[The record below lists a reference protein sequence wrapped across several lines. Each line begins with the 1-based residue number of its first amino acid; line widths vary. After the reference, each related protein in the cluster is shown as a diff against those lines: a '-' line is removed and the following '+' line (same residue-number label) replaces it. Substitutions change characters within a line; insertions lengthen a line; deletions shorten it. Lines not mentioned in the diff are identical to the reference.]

1 MKNIQMP
8 TLLRLILLGF
18 LLVSLPLVGSIITA
32 IAQVDRL
39 AQESR
44 SAMMSVQDDTIA
56 SRILSERTTSMERNA
71 RQYQALQDLSF
82 KALYEENREEALAQ
96 LEQLASHASGR
107 ELADAVV
114 RARESEGLVAEL
126 VEGVEGATTA
136 SELEAALLVL
146 RDDVLAVVREQN
158 AVSREMAGIFPDNAQ
173 TLQRT
178 LIAQATL
185 VIPISAALAILFV
198 LVIARPLR
206 QIGRRILSL
215 GRSDLGEPITVKG
228 ARDLELLGQRLEWLR
243 LRLLELEEQKAQFLR
258 NVSHE
263 LKTPLTNIRE
273 GAELLSEDSANGV
286 AGEYRQVA
294 RIVRDNSLRLQQ
306 MIEELLRYGSEGDI
320 TADQESQLLQFDQL
334 VLAVMER
341 HALTAK
347 AHAVEMIPRLESVEL
362 EGNAKRLQV
371 IVENLLSNALK
382 YAPRGGYIMVELA
395 AGPEDVKLDVRD
407 NGPGVPDSDRERV
420 FEWFYTGAR
429 PPGSIVAGTGFGLA
443 IAQQYAGQHDGQ
455 ITLLPSSEGAHFQ
468 LTIRKRIA

>member
-1 MKNIQMP
+1 
-8 TLLRLILLGF
+8 
-18 LLVSLPLVGSIITA
+18 
-32 IAQVDRL
+32 
-39 AQESR
+39 
-44 SAMMSVQDDTIA
+44 
-56 SRILSERTTSMERNA
+56 
-71 RQYQALQDLSF
+71 
-82 KALYEENREEALAQ
+82 
-96 LEQLASHASGR
+96 
-107 ELADAVV
+107 
-114 RARESEGLVAEL
+114 
-126 VEGVEGATTA
+126 
-136 SELEAALLVL
+136 
-146 RDDVLAVVREQN
+146 
-158 AVSREMAGIFPDNAQ
+158 
-173 TLQRT
+173 
-178 LIAQATL
+178 
-185 VIPISAALAILFV
+185 V

-407 NGPGVPDSDRERV
+407 NGPGIPESDRERI